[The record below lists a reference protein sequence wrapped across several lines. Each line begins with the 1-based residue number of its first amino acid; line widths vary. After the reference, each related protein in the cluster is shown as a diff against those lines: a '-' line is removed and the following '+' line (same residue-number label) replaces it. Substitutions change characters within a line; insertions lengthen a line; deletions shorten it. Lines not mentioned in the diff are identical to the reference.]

1 MIRCV
6 GRVIAE
12 LLFSLGL
19 EQVEQVVVGT
29 IELQLQILEQVL

>member
-19 EQVEQVVVGT
+19 EQVEQVVVDT
-29 IELQLQILEQVL
+29 IELQQQSQEQDQ